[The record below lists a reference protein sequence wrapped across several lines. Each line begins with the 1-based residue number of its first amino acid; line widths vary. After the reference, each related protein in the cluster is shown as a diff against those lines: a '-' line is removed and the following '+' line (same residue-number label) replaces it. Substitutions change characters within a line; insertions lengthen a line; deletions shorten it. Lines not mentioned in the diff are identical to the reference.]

1 MLTKLI
7 NKNEKGFTLIELM
20 IVIAIIGILAAI
32 AIPQFSAYR
41 MRAYNASAQSDLKNL
56 TTSEAAFFSDW
67 QVYGKSEGVA
77 APGAGGFLAGVMLI
91 GPSTPT
97 NAIIT
102 VTAQGAARGMQ
113 VGLGN
118 GVRLVASTD
127 ATGAS
132 FTSIAKHDK
141 GNAGYGTDGDI
152 TSMFTDPT
160 TWGAGVVIAA
170 GNEPASTTTDD
181 FTGVGAW
188 IVK

>member
-1 MLTKLI
+1 MLTKLTK
-7 NKNEKGFTLIELM
+7 KNEKGFTLIELM

-41 MRAYNASAQSDLKNL
+41 MRAYNSSAQSDVRNL

-67 QVYGKSEGVA
+67 QMFGKTQIAA
-77 APGAGGFLAGVMLI
+77 APGAGGFGAGVMLV

-102 VTAQGAARGMQ
+102 VTAQTVARGMQ

-118 GVRLVASTD
+118 GVRLIATTD

-132 FTSIAKHDK
+132 FTAIAKHDK
-141 GNAGYGTDGDI
+141 GNAGYGTDGDVSSI
-152 TSMFTDPT
+152 FTDPS

-170 GNEPASTTTDD
+170 GNEPASTTGDD
-181 FTGVGAW
+181 FTTIGAW